1 METPLRLCKAIP
13 ADAGIISRIVERS
26 IRVGCALDHRN
37 DPRTVAAWI
46 HNQTVEHIQSWLS
59 DPRLY
64 LNIALLQD
72 KPVGVAMAAI
82 SGQVAFCYVQPEWFR
97 RGAGLALVHDLE
109 GWLIHQGLAQA
120 RLNSTRT
127 GEAFYRHLGYR
138 ACAETFTVAGLHAI
152 PMYKALTPPPQKAD
166 QGSKSSAR

>member
-1 METPLRLCKAIP
+1 MNAPIHICKATP

-37 DPRTVAAWI
+37 DPRTVATWT
-46 HNQTVEHIQSWLS
+46 HNKTIEHVQPWLADS
-59 DPRLY
+59 RLY

-72 KPVGVAMAAI
+72 KPIGVAMAAI
-82 SGQVAFCYVQPEWFR
+82 SGKVAFCYVQPEWFR
-97 RGAGLALVHDLE
+97 RGAGQALVQDLE
-109 GWLIHQGLAQA
+109 TWLIAQGLPQA

-127 GEAFYRHLGYR
+127 GEAFYQRLGYR

-152 PMYKALTPPPQKAD
+152 PMHKALSPP
-166 QGSKSSAR
+166 S

>member
-1 METPLRLCKAIP
+1 MDASIHICKATS

-37 DPRTVAAWI
+37 DPQTVATWTHTKTI
-46 HNQTVEHIQSWLS
+46 DHVQPWLS

-82 SGQVAFCYVQPEWFR
+82 SGKVAFCYVQPEWFR
-97 RGAGLALVHDLE
+97 RGAGQALVHDLE
-109 GWLIHQGLAQA
+109 AWLIARGLPQA

-127 GEAFYRHLGYR
+127 SEAFYHRLGYR
-138 ACAETFTVAGLHAI
+138 TCAEAFTVAGLRAI
-152 PMYKALTPPPQKAD
+152 PMLKSLSPP
-166 QGSKSSAR
+166 S

>member
-1 METPLRLCKAIP
+1 MDASIQICKASV

-37 DPRTVAAWI
+37 HPQTVATWTHSKTI
-46 HNQTVEHIQSWLS
+46 EHIQPWLS

-72 KPVGVAMAAI
+72 KPVGVAMASI
-82 SGQVAFCYVQPEWFR
+82 SGKVAFCYVQPEWFR
-97 RGAGLALVHDLE
+97 RGAGRALVRDLE
-109 GWLIHQGLAQA
+109 GWLIDRGSRQA

-127 GEAFYRHLGYR
+127 SEAFYRHLGYR
-138 ACAETFTVAGLHAI
+138 PCARTFAVAGLHAI
-152 PMYKALTPPPQKAD
+152 PMHKGLSTP
-166 QGSKSSAR
+166 S

>member
-1 METPLRLCKAIP
+1 MDVPLHICKATP

-37 DPRTVAAWI
+37 DPRTVSSWT
-46 HNQTVEHIQSWLS
+46 HSKTTEHIQAWLT

-82 SGQVAFCYVQPEWFR
+82 SGKVAFCYVQPEWFR

-109 GWLIHQGLAQA
+109 SWLIERGLAQA

-127 GEAFYRHLGYR
+127 SEAFYRHLGYQP
-138 ACAETFTVAGLHAI
+138 CAETFTVAGLHAI
-152 PMYKALTPPPQKAD
+152 PMRKALTSP
-166 QGSKSSAR
+166 S

>member
-1 METPLRLCKAIP
+1 MDAPLHISKATL

-37 DPRTVAAWI
+37 DAKIVAAWT
-46 HNQTVEHIQSWLS
+46 HNKTAEHIHTWLTN
-59 DPRLY
+59 PRLY

-72 KPVGVAMAAI
+72 KPIGVAMAAL

-97 RGAGLALVHDLE
+97 RGAGQALIHDLE
-109 GWLIHQGLAQA
+109 AWLLGQGLRQS

-127 GEAFYRHLGYR
+127 SEAFYRRQGYR
-138 ACAETFTVAGLHAI
+138 ASAEIFSVAGLQAI
-152 PMYKALTPPPQKAD
+152 PMHKALAPP
-166 QGSKSSAR
+166 S

>member
-1 METPLRLCKAIP
+1 MDAPIHICKATP

-37 DPRTVAAWI
+37 DPLTVATWT
-46 HNQTVEHIQSWLS
+46 HNKTIEHVQPWLT
-59 DPRLY
+59 DQRLY

-82 SGQVAFCYVQPEWFR
+82 SGKVAFCYVQPEWFR
-97 RGAGLALVHDLE
+97 RGAGQALVHDLE
-109 GWLIHQGLAQA
+109 GWLFGQGLRQA

-127 GEAFYRHLGYR
+127 SEAFYRHLGYQP
-138 ACAETFTVAGLHAI
+138 CAGTFAVAGLHAI
-152 PMYKALTPPPQKAD
+152 PMHKALTPP
-166 QGSKSSAR
+166 S

>member
-1 METPLRLCKAIP
+1 MDASIHICKATP

-37 DPRTVAAWI
+37 DPRTVATWT
-46 HNQTVEHIQSWLS
+46 HNKTIEHVQPWLVDS
-59 DPRLY
+59 RLY

-72 KPVGVAMAAI
+72 KPIGVAMAAI
-82 SGQVAFCYVQPEWFR
+82 SGKIAFCYVQPEWFR
-97 RGAGLALVHDLE
+97 RGAGQALVQDLE
-109 GWLIHQGLAQA
+109 TWLIAQGLPHA

-127 GEAFYRHLGYR
+127 GEAFYRRLGYR

-152 PMYKALTPPPQKAD
+152 PMHKALSPP
-166 QGSKSSAR
+166 

>member
-1 METPLRLCKAIP
+1 MDASIHICKATS

-37 DPRTVAAWI
+37 DPRTVATWT
-46 HNQTVEHIQSWLS
+46 HNKTIEHVQPWLS

-82 SGQVAFCYVQPEWFR
+82 SGKVAFCYVQPEWFR
-97 RGAGLALVHDLE
+97 RGAGQALVHDLE
-109 GWLIHQGLAQA
+109 IWLIAQGLPQA

-127 GEAFYRHLGYR
+127 GEAFYRRLGYR
-138 ACAETFTVAGLHAI
+138 ACAETFTVAGLLAI
-152 PMYKALTPPPQKAD
+152 PMHKPLSPP
-166 QGSKSSAR
+166 S

>member
-1 METPLRLCKAIP
+1 MAASIHICKASV

-37 DPRTVAAWI
+37 HPQTVATWTRSKTI
-46 HNQTVEHIQSWLS
+46 EHIQPWLS

-72 KPVGVAMAAI
+72 KPVGVAMASI
-82 SGQVAFCYVQPEWFR
+82 SGRIAFCYVQPEWFR
-97 RGAGLALVHDLE
+97 RGAGQALVQDLE
-109 GWLIHQGLAQA
+109 GWLANQGWCQA
-120 RLNSTRT
+120 RINSTRT

-138 ACAETFTVAGLHAI
+138 PCAQSFLVAGLQAI
-152 PMYKALTPPPQKAD
+152 PMHKGLSPPSRKAD
-166 QGSKSSAR
+166 QWAKSPRP